1 MPSSDLPIPE
11 EDEENENKVKV
22 HPDVLL
28 FPTSS
33 PANLASSYQSG
44 RDEIQDIAMTPSR
57 RVCELYR
64 PPNHRNLV
72 LILF

>member
-11 EDEENENKVKV
+11 EDEGSGNKVKV
-22 HPDVLL
+22 RPNILP

-33 PANLASSYQSG
+33 TANLAFSYQSG

-57 RVCELYR
+57 RVCELYTR
-64 PPNHRNLV
+64 PTNRNLV